1 MNEQGQHRTQEHPA
15 AREEAATEEELQQR
29 QRLAEAKFLLMKRR
43 GMDEPGAHRF
53 LQKESMNRRK
63 PLRDIVAAVLLSEQL
78 RVG

>member
-1 MNEQGQHRTQEHPA
+1 MNEPGSQRTQEHPGTQ
-15 AREEAATEEELQQR
+15 EEAATAEELQQR